1 MNCEKCGAALQQVAE
16 TDSLACAS
24 CKQAPNPNPANPHEP
39 LSAVGQQTD
48 FLCPKCPNHN
58 LQIGDL
64 FGTQVCFCD
73 QCYGFV
79 IDRVS
84 LGELVDK
91 LRASYGG
98 PDDAPIQINP
108 AELHEVCTC
117 PACFDRMETFNYYGP
132 GNVVL
137 DSCNECM
144 LTWFNQGELG
154 KIIRAPGRR
163 QLRKSNNYESD
174 VLRNRLYSLA
184 DSELACGML
193 MLIQ

>member
-1 MNCEKCGAALQQVAE
+1 MC
-16 TDSLACAS
+16 
-24 CKQAPNPNPANPHEP
+24 
-39 LSAVGQQTD
+39 
-48 FLCPKCPNHN
+48 
-58 LQIGDL
+58 IR
-64 FGTQVCFCD
+64 
-73 QCYGFV
+73 
-79 IDRVS
+79 DR
-84 LGELVDK
+84 
-91 LRASYGG
+91 
-98 PDDAPIQINP
+98 
-108 AELHEVCTC
+108 LHEVCTC

-154 KIIRAPGRR
+154 KIVHAPGRR